1 MTRNKTPKVL
11 MLGTGFHR
19 QLGRS
24 VDSPLVCWRHLL
36 MGAANGLRLSRWRP
50 TSECHALAWEELIL
64 ALGSRQRHKRRS
76 AAELEADLRMAVAQ
90 VLHDRVREPRLQ
102 DDALGDGSPLAAIHR
117 LMRAGPLHIIDF
129 NHDSTLLAMLG
140 VSPQSEIKRIPIKV
154 ERIGSRGAAVVRTDD
169 LVSLYRRFPVG
180 GDLRTWIWKPHGVCS
195 EPNSIRMGLRDYGL
209 QPVLVKYAFENY
221 KCAER
226 TWVQGARNVRQ
237 RISSAVL
244 RLDQTS
250 GAAKLEDTWVT
261 RLLAFPCTMI
271 GLSLS
276 PAEWGLYWLFAQRAR
291 NYLRRGKAPQAQ
303 LVAAGGNE
311 LPAGVEQCSFK
322 SWNAAWEHLGR

>member
-1 MTRNKTPKVL
+1 
-11 MLGTGFHR
+11 
-19 QLGRS
+19 
-24 VDSPLVCWRHLL
+24 
-36 MGAANGLRLSRWRP
+36 
-50 TSECHALAWEELIL
+50 
-64 ALGSRQRHKRRS
+64 
-76 AAELEADLRMAVAQ
+76 MAVAQ